1 MARAAVGDCQ
11 NCLVS
16 WVVGFSARVVLSL
29 RPVSSRPQVDAE
41 IRLMC
46 TKHHFYWYGKHEGV
60 LTDEMKPPRVKTA
73 NHVLNNMENTAWN
86 LVAVDPC
93 FTFDAETIQG
103 IYWCTHVLSLLST
116 SFRKGV

>member
-1 MARAAVGDCQ
+1 MVVRAVLCHGCWGFCARA
-11 NCLVS
+11 
-16 WVVGFSARVVLSL
+16 VLSL
-29 RPVSSRPQVDAE
+29 RPSSFRAQVDATQKFDVHE
-41 IRLMC
+41 
-46 TKHHFYWYGKHEGV
+46 TPFYWYGKHEGV

-73 NHVLNNMENTAWN
+73 NHVLNNMENTAN

-103 IYWCTHVLSLLST
+103 IYWCTDVLSLLST